1 MSVVLY
7 GISLILKGKSARIF
21 KLRKKSTVKVKV
33 KEKTKNKTL
42 MAGGFDGCL

>member
-21 KLRKKSTVKVKV
+21 KLRKKSTVKVK
-33 KEKTKNKTL
+33 EKTKNKTL